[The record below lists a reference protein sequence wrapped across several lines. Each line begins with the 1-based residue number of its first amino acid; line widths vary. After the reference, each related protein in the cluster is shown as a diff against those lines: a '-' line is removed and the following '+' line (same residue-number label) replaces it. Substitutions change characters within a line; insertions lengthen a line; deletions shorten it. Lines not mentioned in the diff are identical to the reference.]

1 MNRMERNYIKL
12 ELGVAE
18 WQVDINND
26 AMNDILDMGIEC
38 YPEDVYEI
46 IYEEGYEVSED
57 KLKMML
63 DEPENSKNM
72 LYPLDCYEDLSYED
86 WKEYR
91 EERDAHY
98 KKIKQEMKKNGTI

>member
-1 MNRMERNYIKL
+1 MNRMETNYIKL

-26 AMNDILDMGIEC
+26 AMDDILDMGIEC

-46 IYEEGYEVSED
+46 IYREGYEISED

-63 DEPENSKNM
+63 DEPDNSKNM
-72 LYPLDCYEDLSYED
+72 LYPLDCFRDLSYED
-86 WKEYR
+86 WLE
-91 EERDAHY
+91 Y
-98 KKIKQEMKKNGTI
+98 KKEQDDFYEELRKKRLPKKK